1 MSTTHPPHT
10 CFLLPSPHQVGGS
23 FGIFYGYV
31 GVIGLA
37 IYLVLRWFKAGI
49 SLASVWCIYGG
60 LGLGGVSLRSALLLC
75 SLPAC
80 RWRWAGRIHT
90 SRAV

>member
-1 MSTTHPPHT
+1 M
-10 CFLLPSPHQVGGS
+10 GGS

-49 SLASVWCIYGG
+49 SLASVWCIYGAR
-60 LGLGGVSLRSALLLC
+60 LVGGVGSWLLLC
-75 SLPAC
+75 SAC
-80 RWRWAGRIHT
+80 LGRGPPGWHG
-90 SRAV
+90 AQ